1 MHHPQGETQPRAPLP
16 VSYPDS
22 LPIVEKRREIVDA
35 IRSHQVIIVAGET
48 GSGKTTQIPKMC
60 LEAGLGQRSQIGCTQ
75 PRRIAALSVSRRI
88 AEELEVTWGEEV
100 GCKIRFSDK
109 SKRHTRIKVMTDGIL
124 LAETRSD
131 PLLSAYEAIIL
142 DEAHERSLNI
152 DFLLGYLKTLLPK
165 RPDLKVIIT
174 SATIDTE
181 LFSKAFD
188 GAPIFEVSG
197 RLFPVEI
204 RYQPIVVEDEAE
216 DCSYVDGAMGAV
228 EQVVEESRTGDLLV
242 FMPTERDIRECCERL
257 SERYRSTVDILP
269 LMGSLSAG
277 EQERVF
283 RTSDKRKIIVSTNIA
298 ETSLTIPRIRYV
310 IDSGYARISRYNGR
324 HRTKR
329 LPIEKIAK
337 SSANQR
343 AGRAG
348 RVQEGVCIRLYDEGD
363 FAERPDF
370 TDPEILRAN
379 LAEVILR
386 MKAFKLGDI
395 ETFPF
400 LNPPDGRSVRSGY
413 SLLHELGAL
422 TSNQE
427 LTSLGGE
434 LARLPLDPTIGRIL
448 LQARREHVVPEAIVI
463 AAGLSIQDVRERPA
477 DKREKAEAAH
487 RMFTH
492 PDSDFLTLLTIWSRY
507 SSEWQSKKS
516 QSQIRKFCKV
526 NFLSYMRMREWGD
539 LVKELQEAMGVT
551 FGELQPVDDVKKF
564 EGRYRALH
572 RAVLTGFLGQV
583 AYRVA
588 PNTYRGGGGRELAIF
603 PGSSLIEKRVSRT
616 AVEPKKHRRPGRG
629 DSVDWIVAGEV
640 VETSRVFARLVGR
653 VQVAWVEDLGK
664 HLCKRTC
671 EEPRWSAER
680 GEIVAQERVT
690 MNGLVLA
697 YRRINYSRYDPDA
710 AADLFVRSALID
722 EVSPFEYPFI
732 HENRRTADKV
742 AAMLA
747 SVGRLN
753 RVELEDKLVQF
764 YRERLP
770 GVSCSAEC
778 HRVVKKALEEN
789 PRAFE
794 VAERDITGGEALP
807 HSTELFP
814 NAIEIAGS
822 AIDLYYRYEPGGER
836 DGVTL
841 ALPLALARKVPAR
854 MLDGAIE
861 GLREQQISYLIRSL
875 PKELRKRIESIPAV
889 VQTIAHHPVLKDAPL
904 LEGVCSVLASQFSI
918 EVSSRSLSLESLP
931 QHLRPRIEIK
941 TESGEMVSGRDLDE
955 VLGKLPHSSEEG
967 STHHLTA
974 WSDLRSQWEREDISA
989 WNLGD
994 LPERIEV
1001 TKISNVPMYV
1011 YPALKVEAERIAL
1024 RLLDTCEEA
1033 RSVSHAGIRVL
1044 AQRVLA
1050 KEVQEIKKQA
1060 KDVDGFK
1067 SLLVLFCNVEQMRSQ
1082 VVEAALVRMFEGESV
1097 YPLTKAHFN
1106 ELLTTAKLRIPDLV
1120 PSILRWTKECLEVR
1134 QSLIR
1139 VARPYPGMRAELDEL
1154 LSTTFVSA
1162 TPFEHLPHL
1171 PRYVKGMKLRCE
1183 RAEKDPKRYHE
1194 REAELV
1200 KYSHLVRSGGAKVP
1214 PELRWMVEEFK
1225 ISLFAQELG
1234 TQYPIS
1240 AQRIEKFLSSSQD
1253 SRYKRGI

>member
-1 MHHPQGETQPRAPLP
+1 MNQPRHDTSPRAPLA
-16 VSYPDS
+16 VSYPEA

-35 IRSHQVIIVAGET
+35 IRAHQVIIVAGET

-60 LEAGLGQRSQIGCTQ
+60 LEAGLGLKGQIGCTQ

-88 AEELEVTWGEEV
+88 AEELGVTWGEEV

-109 SKRHTRIKVMTDGIL
+109 SKRHTRVKVMTDGIL

-131 PLLSAYEAIIL
+131 PQLSAYEALII

-152 DFLLGYLKTLLPK
+152 DFLIGYLKTLLPK

-181 LFSKAFD
+181 LFSKAFG

-204 RYQPIVVEDEAE
+204 RYQPLTVEDETDE
-216 DCSYVDGAMGAV
+216 ISYVDGAVNAV
-228 EQVVEESRTGDLLV
+228 EEVFEESRAGDVLV

-257 SERYRSTVDILP
+257 SGRYGSSVEVLP

-283 RTSDKRKIIVSTNIA
+283 RLPDKRKIIVATNIA

-324 HRTKR
+324 QRTKR

-348 RVQEGVCIRLYDEGD
+348 RVQEGVCVRLYDEGD

-395 ETFPF
+395 ESFPF
-400 LNPPDGRSVRSGY
+400 LNAPDGRSIRSGY
-413 SLLHELGAL
+413 SLLHELGAV
-422 TSNQE
+422 TSDQQ
-427 LTSLGGE
+427 LTSLGAE
-434 LARLPLDPTIGRIL
+434 LARLPVDPTIGRIL
-448 LQARREHVVPEAIVI
+448 LQARRDHVVPEAVVI
-463 AAGLSIQDVRERPA
+463 AAGLSIQDPRERPA
-477 DKREKAEAAH
+477 DKREKAETAH
-487 RMFTH
+487 RAFVH
-492 PDSDFLTLLTIWSRY
+492 PESDFLTLLTIWFRY
-507 SSEWQSKKS
+507 SSEWQANKS
-516 QSQIRKFCKV
+516 QSQVRKFCKA

-539 LVKELQEAMGVT
+539 LIKELQDAMGVT
-551 FGELQPVDDVKKF
+551 IGEVKPVDDVKKF
-564 EGRYRALH
+564 DGRYRAIH

-583 AYRVA
+583 AYRLA
-588 PNTYRGGGGRELAIF
+588 PNTYRAGGGREVAVF
-603 PGSSLIEKRVSRT
+603 PGSSLAEKNSSRFVPD
-616 AVEPKKHRRPGRG
+616 AKKQRRTSKG
-629 DSVDWIVAGEV
+629 DSQQWIVAGEI
-640 VETSRVFARLVGR
+640 VETSRVFARLNAKI
-653 VQVAWVEDLGK
+653 QVAWIEELGK

-671 EEPRWSAER
+671 EEPRWNRER
-680 GEIVAQERVT
+680 GEIVAQERIT

-697 YRRINYSRYDPDA
+697 YRKINYGRYDPEA
-710 AADLFVRSALID
+710 ATDLFIRNALLD
-722 EVSPFEYPFI
+722 ESSPFEYPFI
-732 HENRRTADKV
+732 YENRRTADKL
-742 AAMLA
+742 ATLLA

-753 RVELEDKLVQF
+753 RVELEDRIVEF

-770 GVSCSAEC
+770 AVSSSLDF
-778 HRVVKKALEEN
+778 HRVVKARLAEDPGAFVLSQSYLTVGEEF
-789 PRAFE
+789 PVDE
-794 VAERDITGGEALP
+794 
-807 HSTELFP
+807 ELFP
-814 NAIEIAGS
+814 NALTIAGS
-822 AIDLYYRYEPGGER
+822 SIDLHYRYEPGGER

-861 GLREQQISYLIRSL
+861 GLREQQISYLVRSL
-875 PKELRKRIESIPAV
+875 PKELRKRIESIPSV
-889 VQTIAHHPVLKDAPL
+889 VRTIAHHPVLTDAPL
-904 LEGVCSVLASQFSI
+904 VEGVSSVLASEFGI
-918 EVSSRSLSLESLP
+918 EVPSRALSLESLP
-931 QHLRPRIEIK
+931 NHLRPRIEIT
-941 TESGEMVSGRDLDE
+941 TESGEVVSGRDLNE
-955 VLGKLPHSSEEG
+955 VLGQLSNSTEEG

-974 WSDLRSQWEREDISA
+974 WADLRARWEREDLPS
-989 WNLGD
+989 WDVGE

-1001 TKISNVPMYV
+1001 TKVSNVPMYV
-1011 YPALKVEAERIAL
+1011 YPALRVEDSRVAL
-1024 RLLDTCEEA
+1024 RLLDSREEA
-1033 RSVSHAGIRVL
+1033 RSISHVGIRSL

-1060 KDVDGFK
+1060 KGVDAFK
-1067 SLLVLFCNVEQMRSQ
+1067 SLLVLYCNADEMRAH
-1082 VVEAALVRMFEGESV
+1082 VVEAALSRMFEGDVV
-1097 YPLTKAHFN
+1097 YPLTQEHFN
-1106 ELLTTAKLRIPDLV
+1106 ALLATAKSRIPDLV

-1134 QSLIR
+1134 QALIR
-1139 VARPYPGMRAELDEL
+1139 VERPYPGMRKDLDEL
-1154 LSTTFVSA
+1154 LPVNFVES
-1162 TPFEHLPHL
+1162 TPFAHLQHL
-1171 PRYVKGMKLRCE
+1171 PRYAKGMKLRCE

-1194 REAELV
+1194 RDAELV
-1200 KYSHLVRSGGAKVP
+1200 KYVELVRKGGSKMSP
-1214 PELRWMVEEFK
+1214 DLRWMVEEFK

-1240 AQRIEKFLSSSQD
+1240 AKRIERFLD
-1253 SRYKRGI
+1253 DVGRG

>member
-1 MHHPQGETQPRAPLP
+1 
-16 VSYPDS
+16 
-22 LPIVEKRREIVDA
+22 VEKRREIVDA
-35 IRSHQVIIVAGET
+35 IRAHQVIIVAGET

-60 LEAGLGQRSQIGCTQ
+60 LEAGLGLKGQIGCTQ

-88 AEELEVTWGEEV
+88 AEELGVTWGEEV

-109 SKRHTRIKVMTDGIL
+109 SKRHTRVKVMTDGIL

-131 PLLSAYEAIIL
+131 PLLSSYEALII

-152 DFLLGYLKTLLPK
+152 DFLIGYLKTLLPK

-181 LFSKAFD
+181 LFSNAFG

-204 RYQPIVVEDEAE
+204 RYQPLVADDET
-216 DCSYVDGAMGAV
+216 DDTSYVDGAMRAV
-228 EQVVEESRTGDLLV
+228 EEVLEESRAGDLLV

-257 SERYRSTVDILP
+257 TERYRTTIEILP

-283 RTSDKRKIIVSTNIA
+283 RLSEKRKIIVSTNIA

-395 ETFPF
+395 ESFPF

-413 SLLHELGAL
+413 ALLHELGAL
-422 TSNQE
+422 TSDQE

-434 LARLPLDPTIGRIL
+434 LARLPVDPTIGRIL

-463 AAGLSIQDVRERPA
+463 AAGLSIQDPRERPA

-487 RMFTH
+487 RTFVH
-492 PDSDFLTLLTIWSRY
+492 SESDFLTLLTIWSRY
-507 SSEWQSKKS
+507 TSELGTNRS
-516 QSQIRKFCKV
+516 QSQVRKFCKA

-539 LVKELQEAMGVT
+539 LIKELQEAMGVT
-551 FGELQPVDDVKKF
+551 IGEIRPVDDVKKF
-564 EGRYRALH
+564 DGRYRALH

-588 PNTYRGGGGRELAIF
+588 PNTYRSSGGRELAIF
-603 PGSSLIEKRVSRT
+603 PGSSLVEKRISRG
-616 AVEPKKHRRPGRG
+616 APEPKKHRRQGRG
-629 DSVDWIVAGEV
+629 DSLDWIVAGEV
-640 VETSRVFARLVGR
+640 VETSRVFARLVGK
-653 VQVAWVEDLGK
+653 VQVAWIEELGK
-664 HLCKRTC
+664 HLIKRAC
-671 EEPRWSAER
+671 EEPRWNPER

-697 YRRINYSRYDPDA
+697 YRRINYSRYDPEA
-710 AADLFVRSALID
+710 AADLFIRSALID
-722 EVSPFEYPFI
+722 ESSPFEYPFI
-732 HENRRTADKV
+732 YKNRRTTDKV
-742 AAMLA
+742 ATMLA

-753 RVELEDKLVQF
+753 RVELEDRLVQF

-770 GVSCSAEC
+770 GVSSSMDF
-778 HRVVKKALEEN
+778 HRLVKKASERN
-789 PRAFE
+789 PQAFE
-794 VAERDITGGEALP
+794 VSQGDLTAGQALP
-807 HSTELFP
+807 QSNELFP
-814 NAIEIAGS
+814 NEIEIAGS
-822 AIDLYYRYEPGGER
+822 AIDLHYRYEPGGER

-861 GLREQQISYLIRSL
+861 GLREQQVSYLIRSL
-875 PKELRKRIESIPAV
+875 PKELRKRIEGIPAV
-889 VQTIAHHPVLKDAPL
+889 VKTIAHHPVLNDAPL
-904 LEGVCSVLASQFSI
+904 LEGLCSVLASEFSI
-918 EVSSRSLSLESLP
+918 EVSPRSLSLESLP
-931 QHLRPRIEIK
+931 HHLRPRIEIT
-941 TESGEMVSGRDLDE
+941 TESGEVVSGRDLNE
-955 VLGKLPHSSEEG
+955 VLGKLKNSSEEG

-974 WSDLRSQWEREDISA
+974 WSELRAQWERDDLSS
-989 WNLGD
+989 WDLGD
-994 LPERIEV
+994 LPDRIEV
-1001 TKISNVPMYV
+1001 TKVSNVPMYV
-1011 YPALKVEAERIAL
+1011 YPALMVEEDRVAL
-1024 RLLDTCEEA
+1024 RLVDTLEEA
-1033 RSVSHAGIRVL
+1033 RSVSHAGIRAL

-1060 KDVDGFK
+1060 KDVDGCK
-1067 SLLVLFCNVEQMRSQ
+1067 ALLVLFCNVDHIRSQ
-1082 VVEAALVRMFEGESV
+1082 VVEAALARMFEGEDI
-1097 YPLTKAHFN
+1097 YPLTESHFK
-1106 ELLTTAKLRIPDLV
+1106 ELLTTAKSRIPDLV
-1120 PSILRWTKECLEVR
+1120 PSILRWAKECLELR

-1139 VARPYPGMRAELDEL
+1139 VARPYPGMRADLDEL
-1154 LSTTFVSA
+1154 LSTTFVTT
-1162 TPFEHLPHL
+1162 TPFEHLRHL

-1194 REAELV
+1194 RERELV
-1200 KYSHLVRSGGAKVP
+1200 KYVELVRSGGKNAP

-1225 ISLFAQELG
+1225 VSLFAQELG

-1240 AQRIEKFLSSSQD
+1240 AQRIEKFLASIKNESAC
-1253 SRYKRGI
+1253 

>member
-1 MHHPQGETQPRAPLP
+1 
-16 VSYPDS
+16 
-22 LPIVEKRREIVDA
+22 VDA
-35 IRSHQVIIVAGET
+35 IRANQVIIVAGET

-60 LEAGLGQRSQIGCTQ
+60 LEAGLGLKGQIGCTQ

-88 AEELEVTWGEEV
+88 AEELGVTWGEEV

-109 SKRHTRIKVMTDGIL
+109 SKRHTRVKVMTDGIL

-131 PLLSAYEAIIL
+131 PLLSSYEALII

-152 DFLLGYLKTLLPK
+152 DFLIGYLKTLLSK
-165 RPDLKVIIT
+165 RPDLKVIVT

-181 LFSKAFD
+181 LFSKAFG

-204 RYQPIVVEDEAE
+204 RYQSLVVDDES
-216 DCSYVDGAMGAV
+216 DDSSYVDGAMRAV
-228 EQVVEESRTGDLLV
+228 EEVLEESRAGDLLV

-257 SERYRSTVDILP
+257 TERYRTAIEILP

-283 RTSDKRKIIVSTNIA
+283 RLSEKRKIIVSTNIA

-363 FAERPDF
+363 FGERPDF

-386 MKAFKLGDI
+386 MKAFNLGDI
-395 ETFPF
+395 ESFPF

-422 TSNQE
+422 TSDQE
-427 LTSLGGE
+427 LTPLGGE
-434 LARLPLDPTIGRIL
+434 LARLPVDPTIGRIL

-463 AAGLSIQDVRERPA
+463 AAGLSIQDPRERPA

-487 RMFTH
+487 RTFVH
-492 PDSDFLTLLTIWSRY
+492 PESDFLTLVTIWSRY
-507 SSEWQSKKS
+507 TSEVGSTRS
-516 QSQIRKFCKV
+516 QSQIRKFCKA

-539 LVKELQEAMGVT
+539 LIKELQEAMGVT
-551 FGELQPVDDVKKF
+551 IGEIQPVEGVKKF
-564 EGRYRALH
+564 DGRYRALH

-588 PNTYRGGGGRELAIF
+588 PNTYRSGGGRELAIF
-603 PGSSLIEKRVSRT
+603 PGSSLIEKRVSRGGP
-616 AVEPKKHRRPGRG
+616 EPKKHRRQGRG
-629 DSVDWIVAGEV
+629 DSLDWIVAGEV
-640 VETSRVFARLVGR
+640 VETSRVFARLVGK
-653 VQVAWVEDLGK
+653 VQVAWIEELGK
-664 HLCKRTC
+664 HLIKRTC
-671 EEPRWSAER
+671 EEPRWNPER

-697 YRRINYSRYDPDA
+697 YRRINYSRYDPEA
-710 AADLFVRSALID
+710 AADLFIRSALID
-722 EVSPFEYPFI
+722 ESSPFEYPFI
-732 HENRRTADKV
+732 YENRRTADKV
-742 AAMLA
+742 ATMLA

-753 RVELEDKLVQF
+753 RVELEDRLVQF
-764 YRERLP
+764 YRERLS
-770 GVSCSAEC
+770 GVSSSMEF
-778 HRVVKKALEEN
+778 HRLVKSSLGQN

-794 VAERDITGGEALP
+794 VGEQVLNGGEALAI
-807 HSTELFP
+807 STELFP
-814 NAIEIAGS
+814 NAIQIAGS
-822 AIDLYYRYEPGGER
+822 AIDLHYRYEPGGER
-836 DGVTL
+836 DGITL

-861 GLREQQISYLIRSL
+861 GLREHQIAYLIRSL

-889 VQTIAHHPVLKDAPL
+889 VKTIAHHPVLSDAPL
-904 LEGVCSVLASQFSI
+904 LEGLSSVLASEFSI
-918 EVSSRSLSLESLP
+918 EVSPRSLSLESLP
-931 QHLRPRIEIK
+931 QHLRPRIEIT
-941 TESGEMVSGRDLDE
+941 TETGEVVSGRDLNQ
-955 VLGKLPHSSEEG
+955 VLGKLKNSSEEG
-967 STHHLTA
+967 STDHLTA
-974 WSDLRSQWEREDISA
+974 WSELRAQWEREDLSA
-989 WNLGD
+989 WDLGD
-994 LPERIEV
+994 LPDRIEV
-1001 TKISNVPMYV
+1001 TKVSNVPMYV
-1011 YPALKVEAERIAL
+1011 YPALKVEEDRVAL
-1024 RLLDTCEEA
+1024 RLLDTLEDA
-1033 RSVSHAGIRVL
+1033 RSVSHTGIRAL

-1060 KDVDGFK
+1060 KDVDSCK
-1067 SLLVLFCNVEQMRSQ
+1067 ALLVLFCNVDHMRSQ
-1082 VVEAALVRMFEGESV
+1082 VVEAALARMFEGGNV
-1097 YPLTKAHFN
+1097 YPLTESHFK
-1106 ELLTTAKLRIPDLV
+1106 ELLTTAKSRIPDLV
-1120 PSILRWTKECLEVR
+1120 PSIVRWTKECLELR

-1139 VARPYPGMRAELDEL
+1139 VVRPYPGMRAELDEL
-1154 LSTTFVSA
+1154 LSTTFVTA
-1162 TPFEHLPHL
+1162 TPFEHLRHL
-1171 PRYVKGMKLRCE
+1171 PRYVRGMKLRCE

-1194 REAELV
+1194 RERELV
-1200 KYSHLVRSGGAKVP
+1200 KYVELVRNGGKNAP

-1240 AQRIEKFLSSSQD
+1240 AQRIEKFLAVWQ
-1253 SRYKRGI
+1253 

>member
-1 MHHPQGETQPRAPLP
+1 MNHPQRETQPRSPLP
-16 VSYPDS
+16 VSYPEA

-35 IRSHQVIIVAGET
+35 IRAHQVIIVAGET

-60 LEAGLGQRSQIGCTQ
+60 LEAGLGLKGQIGCTQ

-88 AEELEVTWGEEV
+88 AEELGVTWGEEV

-109 SKRHTRIKVMTDGIL
+109 SKRHTRVKVMTDGIL

-131 PLLSAYEAIIL
+131 PLLSSYEALII

-152 DFLLGYLKTLLPK
+152 DFLIGYLKTLLSK
-165 RPDLKVIIT
+165 RPDLKVIVT

-181 LFSKAFD
+181 LFSKAFG

-204 RYQPIVVEDEAE
+204 RYQPLVVDDES
-216 DCSYVDGAMGAV
+216 DDSSYVDGAMRAV
-228 EQVVEESRTGDLLV
+228 EEVLEESRAGDLLV

-257 SERYRSTVDILP
+257 TERYRTTIEILP

-283 RTSDKRKIIVSTNIA
+283 RLSEKRKIIVSTNIA

-395 ETFPF
+395 ESFPF
-400 LNPPDGRSVRSGY
+400 LNPPDGRSVRNGY

-422 TSNQE
+422 TSDQE

-434 LARLPLDPTIGRIL
+434 LARLPVDPTIGRIL

-463 AAGLSIQDVRERPA
+463 AAGLSIQDPRERPA

-487 RMFTH
+487 RTFTH
-492 PDSDFLTLLTIWSRY
+492 PESDFLTLVTIWSRY
-507 SSEWQSKKS
+507 TSELGTNRS
-516 QSQIRKFCKV
+516 QSQVRKFCKA

-539 LVKELQEAMGVT
+539 LIKELQEAMGVT
-551 FGELQPVDDVKKF
+551 IGEIQPVEDVKKF
-564 EGRYRALH
+564 DGRYRALH

-588 PNTYRGGGGRELAIF
+588 PNTYRSGGGRELAIF
-603 PGSSLIEKRVSRT
+603 PGSSLIEKRVSRGGP
-616 AVEPKKHRRPGRG
+616 EPKKHRRQGRG
-629 DSVDWIVAGEV
+629 DSLDWIVAGEV
-640 VETSRVFARLVGR
+640 VETSRVFARLVGK
-653 VQVAWVEDLGK
+653 VQVAWIEELGK
-664 HLCKRTC
+664 HLIKRAC
-671 EEPRWSAER
+671 EEPRWNPER

-697 YRRINYSRYDPDA
+697 YRRINYSRYDPEA
-710 AADLFVRSALID
+710 AADLFIRSALID
-722 EVSPFEYPFI
+722 ESSPFEYPFTY
-732 HENRRTADKV
+732 ENRRTADKV
-742 AAMLA
+742 ATMLA

-753 RVELEDKLVQF
+753 RVELEDRLVQF

-770 GVSCSAEC
+770 GVSSSMEF
-778 HRVVKKALEEN
+778 HRVVKRALDQN

-794 VAERDITGGEALP
+794 VCEQDLNGGEALAI
-807 HSTELFP
+807 STELFP
-814 NAIEIAGS
+814 NAIQIAGS
-822 AIDLYYRYEPGGER
+822 AIYLHYRYEPGGER

-875 PKELRKRIESIPAV
+875 PKELRKRIENIPAV
-889 VQTIAHHPVLKDAPL
+889 VKTIAHHPVLNDAPL
-904 LEGVCSVLASQFSI
+904 LEGLCSVLASAFSI
-918 EVSSRSLSLESLP
+918 EVSPRSLSLESLP
-931 QHLRPRIEIK
+931 HHLRPRIEIT
-941 TESGEMVSGRDLDE
+941 TETGEVVSGRDLCE
-955 VLGKLPHSSEEG
+955 VLGKLKNSSEEG

-974 WSDLRSQWEREDISA
+974 WSELRAQWEREDLSA
-989 WNLGD
+989 WDLGD
-994 LPERIEV
+994 LPDRIEV
-1001 TKISNVPMYV
+1001 TKVSNVPMYV
-1011 YPALKVEAERIAL
+1011 YPALKVEEDRVAL
-1024 RLLDTCEEA
+1024 RLLDTLEDA
-1033 RSVSHAGIRVL
+1033 RSVSHTGIRAL

-1060 KDVDGFK
+1060 KDVDSCK
-1067 SLLVLFCNVEQMRSQ
+1067 ALLVLFCNVDHMRSQ
-1082 VVEAALVRMFEGESV
+1082 VVEAALARMFEGGNV
-1097 YPLTKAHFN
+1097 YPLTESHFK
-1106 ELLTTAKLRIPDLV
+1106 ELLTTAKSRIPDLV
-1120 PSILRWTKECLEVR
+1120 PSIVRWAKECLELR
-1134 QSLIR
+1134 QALIR
-1139 VARPYPGMRAELDEL
+1139 VARPYPGMRTELDEL
-1154 LSTTFVSA
+1154 LSTTFVTS
-1162 TPFEHLPHL
+1162 TPFEHLRHL
-1171 PRYVKGMKLRCE
+1171 PRYVKGMKLRCD

-1194 REAELV
+1194 RERELV
-1200 KYSHLVRSGGAKVP
+1200 KYVELVRNGGKDAP

-1240 AQRIEKFLSSSQD
+1240 AQRIEKFLMSGE
-1253 SRYKRGI
+1253 SR